1 MSQIAVPGHSRM
13 DIQKRATR
21 FRELFG
27 ISPEKPFPILRLL
40 AVLETPFERDDLPAL
55 EVEIVPDEELQ
66 DNYAEYHPISN
77 TMLIRESVYNGAY
90 DGNGRDRFTL
100 AHELG
105 HFVMHRNIDYKF
117 ARSEEKVES
126 YQDPEWQANTFAS
139 MLLIPRDQIAGHTI
153 DEVAEKYQVSKA
165 AARIA
170 LSQTKEGNRSH
181 MTKSRDPKIK

>member
-1 MSQIAVPGHSRM
+1 MSQIEVPGHSRG
-13 DIQKRATR
+13 DIQKMADRVRT
-21 FRELFG
+21 LFG
-27 ISPEKPFPILRLL
+27 VSPERSFPIVQLL
-40 AVLETPFERDDLPAL
+40 EALGTPFGEDKAPVL
-55 EVEIVPDEELQ
+55 EVEIVPDEELP

-77 TMLIRESVYNGAY
+77 TMLIRESVYDGACN
-90 DGNGRDRFTL
+90 DNGRDRFTL

-105 HFVMHRNIDYKF
+105 HFIIHRNVDYKF

-170 LSQTKEGNRSH
+170 LSQTEEGNNSQMKKR
-181 MTKSRDPKIK
+181 RIPKIK

>member
-1 MSQIAVPGHSRM
+1 MSQIAVPGHSRGE
-13 DIQKRATR
+13 IQKMASRVR
-21 FRELFG
+21 KLID
-27 ISPEKPFPILRLL
+27 ISPEKPFPIVQLL
-40 AVLETPFERDDLPAL
+40 EVLGTPFEDDEPPAL
-55 EVEIVPDEELQ
+55 EVEIVADEELQ

-77 TMLIRESVYNGAY
+77 TMLIRESVYNGACN
-90 DGNGRDRFTL
+90 GNGRDRFTL

-105 HFVMHRNIDYKF
+105 HFVIHRNVDYTF

-153 DEVAEKYQVSKA
+153 DEVAEKYQVSKT

-170 LSQTKEGNRSH
+170 LSQAKEGNRLH
-181 MTKSRDPKIK
+181 MTKSMVPKIK